1 MKKVIQLYSLI
12 LIILL
17 GFATARSEEALTLEA
32 KIDTNNLL
40 IGDQFRY
47 RVSATFGKGVNFV
60 FPKFKD
66 KIGDLEIVSTNKIDT
81 IKSDKYTAFMQS
93 YVLTA
98 FDSGHY
104 VIPALEIIYD
114 KKGFSDPYI
123 ARTDS
128 ITVSYKTLTVDTTQA
143 FKDIKPPLGIEFSI
157 WDYWYWFV
165 IIVVLAIAG
174 YFGYNYWKNRIP
186 KAIVFESSDPKIP
199 PHILALEALK
209 KLENE
214 KLWQNGQVKKYY
226 IELTNIIRLYIERTT
241 KVAALEMTSDEI
253 YIAMSNVRFGEEQ
266 VSKLKYIFQL
276 GDLAKFAKQEPL
288 AQENATA
295 LQSAV
300 LFIQEAHTIFQAG
313 ELEQQRRNIQATRD

>member
-1 MKKVIQLYSLI
+1 MKKATQLITLI
-12 LIILL
+12 LFLLL
-17 GFATARSEEALTLEA
+17 GFADSKCDEALTLEA

-47 RVSATFGKGVNFV
+47 RVSATFGKGVNFE

-66 KIGDLEIVSTNKIDT
+66 KVGDLEIVSVNKIDT
-81 IKSDKYTAFMQS
+81 IKNDKYTAFMQS

-114 KKGFSDPYI
+114 KKGFTDPYI

-128 ITVSYKTLTVDTTQA
+128 IVVKYRTLAVDTTQA

-157 WDYWYWFV
+157 WDYRYWFV
-165 IIVVLAIAG
+165 IVIVLAVAG
-174 YFGYNYWKNRIP
+174 YYGYNYWKNRVP
-186 KAIVFESSDPKIP
+186 KAITFESSDPKIS

-241 KVAALEMTSDEI
+241 QVAALEMTSEEI
-253 YIAMSNVRFGEEQ
+253 YIAMTRVQFGEELI
-266 VSKLKYIFQL
+266 SKLRFIFQL

-288 AQENATA
+288 AQENTSA
-295 LQSAV
+295 LHRAV
-300 LFIQEAHTIFQAG
+300 EFIEAAHSIFVAR
-313 ELEQQRRNIQATRD
+313 ELERERRNNQANRE

>member
-1 MKKVIQLYSLI
+1 MKKTTQLIILI
-12 LIILL
+12 LSLLL
-17 GFATARSEEALTLEA
+17 GFAEAKCDEALTLEA

-47 RVSATFGKGVNFV
+47 RVSATFGKGVNFE

-66 KIGDLEIVSTNKIDT
+66 KVGDLEIVSINKIDT
-81 IKSDKYTAFMQS
+81 IKNDKYTAFMQS

-104 VIPALEIIYD
+104 VIPAFEIIYD
-114 KKGFSDPYI
+114 KKGFTDPYI

-128 ITVSYKTLTVDTTQA
+128 IVVKYRTLAVDTTQA

-165 IIVVLAIAG
+165 IVLVLAVAG
-174 YFGYNYWKNRIP
+174 YYGYNYWKNRVP
-186 KAIVFESSDPKIP
+186 KAITFESSDPKIP

-241 KVAALEMTSDEI
+241 QVAALEMTSDEI
-253 YIAMSNVRFGEEQ
+253 YTAMTRVQFGEELI
-266 VSKLKYIFQL
+266 SKLRFIFQL

-288 AQENATA
+288 AQENTSA
-295 LQSAV
+295 LHRAV
-300 LFIQEAHTIFQAG
+300 EFIEAAHSIFQAR
-313 ELEQQRRNIQATRD
+313 ELERERRNNQANRE